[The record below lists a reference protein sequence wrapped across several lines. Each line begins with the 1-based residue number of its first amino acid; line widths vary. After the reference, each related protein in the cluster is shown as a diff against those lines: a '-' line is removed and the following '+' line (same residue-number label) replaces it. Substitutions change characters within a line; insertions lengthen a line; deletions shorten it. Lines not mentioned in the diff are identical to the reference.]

1 MFISGN
7 HAPEQASAEYG
18 HTLYPMLVVKDN
30 KNLNKEH
37 TLKESLF
44 STKNSY
50 MNGELSAER
59 FIAYTWTVCDGT
71 RYHLR
76 KGYSFWIL
84 SVAICPLFL
93 KEVYYKGE
101 GTYSCQSV
109 GLTKCVNPWISEST
123 DHSSLSFGCCRQR
136 GWSERTHRV
145 LKSGKFRQSIS
156 AN

>member
-84 SVAICPLFL
+84 SVAICRLYL
-93 KEVYYKGE
+93 KKRTMKEKVPIAVILVVLQR
-101 GTYSCQSV
+101 S
-109 GLTKCVNPWISEST
+109 VNPWI
-123 DHSSLSFGCCRQR
+123 
-136 GWSERTHRV
+136 
-145 LKSGKFRQSIS
+145 
-156 AN
+156 